1 MMTRPLFTTLAS
13 LALLSA
19 GATAKPPKKAATTP
33 QPAPT
38 PSVVTAVKDADSPLS
53 IVRVE
58 VTAQAWDFIH
68 PWSKKAPE
76 SRSGMGAVLATGE
89 VLVTGDLI
97 ANANYVEFERA
108 ETGERMAANVEV
120 VDYESDLALL
130 KPVDPAFLK
139 KLQPLEIGDAKVGDR
154 VDVLQLEST
163 GAQVETA
170 ALVTTVA
177 VVPYTTAGTPL
188 LAYRLSSSLQYR
200 DGSFTLPL
208 LHDDKL
214 AGLLMRY
221 DPRSQ
226 TIDAIPA
233 PVIRH
238 FLAAAKKQPYVGFPR
253 AGLSFAPLRDPQ
265 LRHYAGDN
273 DSPASGGVYI
283 TAVEPGGPAEQA
295 GIKQGDVLLS
305 LGGNAV
311 DADGNY
317 RDPQYGK
324 QAIQYL
330 ISMTTSGSSLPV
342 KLLRAGQPVSVTM
355 TVQHRSSEDYLVEP
369 YLIDKAPKFYVL
381 GGLVLQELSRQ
392 YLKEWG
398 AGWEKKAPEKF
409 VYLDRYQDDVSANG
423 RKKIVFLSQVL
434 PTPLTI
440 GDDQLSGTTITKIN
454 DRPITCLADLPA
466 ALEHPINGFHKI
478 EFAEAPHLLYLDAA
492 QTQAI
497 EPALMRNYGLPAIKS
512 L

>member
-1 MMTRPLFTTLAS
+1 MMIRPLFTILTGLAVLTVS
-13 LALLSA
+13 
-19 GATAKPPKKAATTP
+19 ATAKPPKKAAITP

-38 PSVVTAVKDADSPLS
+38 PSVVTAVKDADAPQS
-53 IVRVE
+53 IIRVE
-58 VTAQAWDFIH
+58 VTAQPLGFHH

-76 SRSGMGAVLATGE
+76 SRSGMGAVLANGE

-108 ETGERMAANVEV
+108 ETGERMAAEVDV
-120 VDYESDLALL
+120 VDYEADLALL
-130 KPVDPAFLK
+130 KPADPAFLK
-139 KLQPLEIGDAKVGDR
+139 NLQPLEIGDAKVGDR
-154 VDVLQLEST
+154 VDVLQLEAT

-170 ALVTTVA
+170 ALVTTIA
-177 VVPYTTAGTPL
+177 VVPYTTAGTQL

-208 LHDDKL
+208 LHGEKL

-221 DPRSQ
+221 DSRAQ

-253 AGLSFAPLRDPQ
+253 AGLGFAPFRDPQ
-265 LRHYAGDN
+265 LRHYAGAN
-273 DSPASGGVYI
+273 DSPASGGVYL
-283 TAVEPGGPAEQA
+283 TSVEPGGPADQA
-295 GIKQGDVLLS
+295 GIKPGDVLLS
-305 LGGNAV
+305 IGGNAV

-330 ISMTTSGSSLPV
+330 ISMATSGSSLPV
-342 KLLRAGQPVSVTM
+342 KLLRAGKPVSVTL
-355 TVQHRSSEDYLVEP
+355 TVQHRSAADYVVEP
-369 YLIDKAPKFYVL
+369 YIIDQAPKFYVV

-409 VYLDRYQDDVSANG
+409 VYMDRFQDDVATSG

-440 GDDQLSGTTITKIN
+440 GDDQLSGTTVTKIN
-454 DRPITCLADLPA
+454 DHPITSLADVPA

-478 EFAEAPHLLYLDAA
+478 EFAESPHLLYLDAT